1 MCFMFDNAISFNQ
14 DIGKWDVSNV
24 TDIEC
29 MMYNTNCNSEDIE
42 KWDIGKKAKEL
53 NQSIYV
59 S

>member
-1 MCFMFDNAISFNQ
+1 MFDNAISFNQ